1 MPIRALIFDIGGVL
15 VRTEDPHPR
24 GEYAR
29 GLGLTYRELDEL
41 VFNRGT
47 AVQAT
52 LGEISAEQHWEGVLA
67 ALNLPAD
74 ELPNLQSAFWGGD
87 RLDTE
92 LVETIQALRPRYRT
106 ALLSN
111 GWSHLRLWIEKIWN
125 IADAFDEI
133 IISAEVGAAKPDARV
148 FRLALE
154 RLGVSPA
161 EALFVDD
168 FPENV
173 EGARAVGMHAILFRS
188 ADQVREEMELVLN
201 Q

>member
-1 MPIRALIFDIGGVL
+1 
-15 VRTEDPHPR
+15 
-24 GEYAR
+24 
-29 GLGLTYRELDEL
+29 LGLTYRELDEL

-67 ALNLPAD
+67 SLNLPAD